1 MTLIQFIRLLN
12 KNLRLLVMSSVLL
25 ALFTFLFTMNLPKEF
40 QSETEIYTGLASG
53 VNVTDVA
60 KSTVDFFSTNN
71 AFDNLMNIIKSRQT
85 LEETG
90 ERLLALHL
98 VYGKEDPRLLTAESF
113 AQLDQWLPPSD
124 RKELTVEDNVEATFE
139 RIRRFKL
146 ENSTSQQIKDIF
158 YNERSPYSYK
168 SIQSIN
174 PYRIGNSDLIKI
186 GYKWSDAGIC
196 QKTLEILNDV
206 FTRRMAE
213 IKLGQSNDVV
223 LYFRRQ
229 VDEAM
234 KRLQTAEERLK
245 NFRTQNRIINYT
257 EQTKS
262 IAMMKEYLEDEYQK
276 EMAIRA
282 SAEASL
288 RKLEKQLEMNRE
300 IVKFSDQI
308 LAKRT
313 ELAEISS
320 KIASMEVYYQNE
332 EELQVL
338 REKQETLKAE
348 LSNHLTKRFEYGRT
362 TDGVQV
368 KDLLAEWLKYTLML
382 DESNARIR
390 VFQNRKEYFMKLYD
404 EFSPLGSRIA
414 QMEREIGIEEK
425 NYLQQLH
432 SLNQAMLK
440 QKGEALASGGLVVTV
455 PPFYPLEPLASK
467 RVFLILVSLS
477 IGFVLPLVVII
488 LLDYL
493 DQTIRTP
500 MRAQKLTGLTLLGAY
515 PNMEDPSAQKE
526 GLDLERM
533 SNLAVGLLCQN
544 LLLEV
549 KKLGIQSKQPLM
561 VAVFSTEP
569 GDGKSRVTHE
579 MANELTLLGFNVM
592 VMRYKEADAD
602 DEFLYTQNLFPIDRA
617 YLNTHA
623 PEQIMESGY
632 DLRDYDFVFVQI
644 PALLQSRYPVDLMEK
659 MDVAFMTVKATRV
672 WRKADGHSLLEIC
685 DVLKVKPRIVLNGVA
700 PEDMEEVIG
709 EVAKRRSALRKLL
722 KRILTLQIR
731 FRKGYKGNP
740 LF

>member
-1 MTLIQFIRLLN
+1 MSLVQFIRLLN
-12 KNLRLLVMSSVLL
+12 KNLRLLVLSSVLL
-25 ALFTFLFTMNLPKEF
+25 AIFTFLMTMNTEKEY
-40 QSETEIYTGLASG
+40 QSETLLFTGLASG
-53 VNVTDVA
+53 ADATNIT
-60 KSTVDFFSTNN
+60 KSSIDFLSMNN
-71 AFDNLMNIIKSRQT
+71 AFDNLMTEIKSKTT

-90 ERLLALHL
+90 HRLLALHL
-98 VYGKEDPRLLTAESF
+98 VEAKENPTLISDESF
-113 AQLDQWLPPSD
+113 AKLDQWLPPSD
-124 RKELTVEDNVEATFE
+124 RKELTVEGNLEATYQRIVKFSEEIQGQQQYKDLFE
-139 RIRRFKL
+139 S
-146 ENSTSQQIKDIF
+146 EQ
-158 YNERSPYSYK
+158 SPYSYK
-168 SIQSIN
+168 AIN
-174 PYRIGNSDLIKI
+174 GVSPYRISNSDYIKI
-186 GYKWSDAGIC
+186 GYKWTDPGIT
-196 QKTLEILNDV
+196 KSTLDILNEV
-206 FTRRMAE
+206 FVRRMAE

-229 VDEAM
+229 VDDAM
-234 KRLQTAEERLK
+234 KRLQTAEEKLK
-245 NFRTQNRIINYT
+245 KFRTENRIINYT
-257 EQTKS
+257 EQSKT
-262 IAMMKEYLEDEYQK
+262 IAMMNEYLEDEYQK
-276 EMAIRA
+276 EMAIQV

-300 IVKFSDQI
+300 IVKFSDKI

-332 EELQVL
+332 EELEVL
-338 REKQETLKAE
+338 REKQEKLKAE
-348 LSNHLTKRFEYGRT
+348 LSNYLSKRFEYGRT

-368 KDLLAEWLKYTLML
+368 KELLAEWLRYTLML

-390 VFQNRKEYFMKLYD
+390 VFQNRREYFMDLYD
-404 EFSPLGSRIA
+404 TFSPLGSKIA

-432 SLNQAMLK
+432 SLNQALLK
-440 QKGEALASGGLVVTV
+440 QKGEALASGGLIVTV
-455 PPFYPLEPLASK
+455 KPFYPLEPLPSK
-467 RVFLILVSLS
+467 RFFLVLVAMSV
-477 IGFVLPLVVII
+477 GFVLPLIVII

-500 MRAQKLTGLTLLGAY
+500 LRAQKVTGLNLLGAF
-515 PNMEDPSAQKE
+515 PNMEDPQAQKE

-549 KKLGIQSKQPLM
+549 KKLGIQNKQSLM
-561 VAVFSTEP
+561 LTVFSTEP

-592 VMRYKEADAD
+592 VMRYKESDAD

-623 PEQIMESGY
+623 PEQILESGY

-672 WRKADGHSLLEIC
+672 WRKADGHSLNEIS
-685 DVLKVKPRIVLNGVA
+685 DVLKVQPRVVLNGVA